1 MEKGFIELN
10 GRKEE
15 LFYSPS
21 VLFRKKFNLTALPEK
36 VTMRVCGLGLGVY
49 YINGQKITDDVFL
62 TPVADYRKT
71 LWYTEYDVTRLL
83 KEGENTVCA
92 EVGNGFYNENFKSGW
107 HHDEAKWR
115 SAPCLWLQLF
125 CDEVILQTDE
135 SWRAKASEAT
145 FYNQLRSGEYYDS
158 RKTENWTE
166 NNYDDSEW
174 ASASFAKKQPQGK
187 LVKCECEPMREYERC
202 APVNITENDNGYL
215 FDFGV
220 NISGYAQLNICADE
234 GTEITL
240 AYAEEVDEKGD
251 LKLNGCGCYYPDV
264 PFQTDKFICSGQR
277 TVWKPQFTY
286 HGFRYVEV
294 RGLTEKPDKNLLTAI
309 FTHQALAQTS
319 TFTCSD
325 ETLNKI
331 WSAGIRSTLSNTFY
345 SLTDCPTR
353 EKLGWTNDAQA
364 SLEQFLFNFEG
375 EKLLEKWLIDICDT
389 MNADGDLSGV
399 APSPDWGYGH
409 GPVCNGIIFTLPYLL
424 YKYCGNYSAVEYAL
438 PYMTRYYEYL
448 KAHLGESSL
457 GDWTGYRFYATPI
470 DFIEKTYL
478 YMFASIFVELEKDY
492 ALECE
497 KWQND
502 LERYIENGRCV
513 VDEQCAISALIVLGI
528 GDEKT
533 LGAQL
538 VENVE
543 KADRHMK
550 TGMFGA
556 QFLYKALEKIGRTDL
571 AYCAITNPSEPSFRV
586 WIEQGATTLW
596 ESFDTDAHTLSKNH
610 HMFSNVLYFFVESI
624 CGAKRLS
631 KNRYNVC
638 AKFVPQLS
646 FAECSRVSRDGAF
659 SVKWERENGT
669 VKVTLSAS
677 GEVVLEY
684 KNVKIE
690 SGTRVFYIEEK

>member
-1 MEKGFIELN
+1 
-10 GRKEE
+10 
-15 LFYSPS
+15 
-21 VLFRKKFNLTALPEK
+21 
-36 VTMRVCGLGLGVY
+36 
-49 YINGQKITDDVFL
+49 
-62 TPVADYRKT
+62 
-71 LWYTEYDVTRLL
+71 
-83 KEGENTVCA
+83 
-92 EVGNGFYNENFKSGW
+92 
-107 HHDEAKWR
+107 
-115 SAPCLWLQLF
+115 
-125 CDEVILQTDE
+125 
-135 SWRAKASEAT
+135 
-145 FYNQLRSGEYYDS
+145 
-158 RKTENWTE
+158 
-166 NNYDDSEW
+166 
-174 ASASFAKKQPQGK
+174 
-187 LVKCECEPMREYERC
+187 
-202 APVNITENDNGYL
+202 
-215 FDFGV
+215 
-220 NISGYAQLNICADE
+220 
-234 GTEITL
+234 
-240 AYAEEVDEKGD
+240 
-251 LKLNGCGCYYPDV
+251 
-264 PFQTDKFICSGQR
+264 
-277 TVWKPQFTY
+277 
-286 HGFRYVEV
+286 VEV
-294 RGLTEKPDKNLLTAI
+294 RGLTEKPDKSLLTAI

-364 SLEQFLFNFEG
+364 SLEQFLYNFEG

-492 ALECE
+492 TLECE

-571 AYCAITNPSEPSFRV
+571 AYCAITNPCEPSFRV

-646 FAECSRVSRDGAF
+646 FAECSRVGRDGVF